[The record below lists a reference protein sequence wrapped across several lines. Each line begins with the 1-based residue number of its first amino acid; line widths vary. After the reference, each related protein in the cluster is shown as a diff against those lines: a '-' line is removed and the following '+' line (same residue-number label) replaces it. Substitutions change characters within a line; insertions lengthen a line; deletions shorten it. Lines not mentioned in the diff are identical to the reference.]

1 MILRKRRND
10 RILGVSQDT
19 PLGPRR
25 NGATLGKAE
34 RGRAGVDGVADVTHE
49 LGKKILTL
57 GGIADPHEGSKGLEG
72 GGGALPLG
80 RESKGVKVEA
90 PRTTLLDNVVI
101 FGERGIGDRLEKS
114 IDRSDGSSLGYRF
127 FFLFFYFY
135 FYYCIVFKPLR
146 EERRADRKSVV

>member
-25 NGATLGKAE
+25 NGATLGEAE

-57 GGIADPHEGSKGLEG
+57 GGIADPHEGSKGLQS
-72 GGGALPLG
+72 GGGALPLWS
-80 RESKGVKVEA
+80 RKQRASKWKRPA
-90 PRTTLLDNVVI
+90 PRCLIMSAYLVNLALVTD
-101 FGERGIGDRLEKS
+101 S
-114 IDRSDGSSLGYRF
+114 
-127 FFLFFYFY
+127 
-135 FYYCIVFKPLR
+135 
-146 EERRADRKSVV
+146 RRASTEAMAAALATACLLGL